1 MFRDSAVAY
10 RGVVSFGTA
19 RIDNGETIG
28 ATTLL
33 IALIVAAVIAF
44 VVYGEYARKETVNG
58 YLEPDRGVIRVFP
71 PRAGVIDAMRV
82 SNGDSVR
89 RDEVLFNVVDLQSLP
104 DGTDADAR
112 LLSGYADE
120 LAAFDVARER
130 ELERFDAE
138 RAALIAQARTTSQQR
153 AEIGGLIAVQTEQ
166 NSLADEQLDAL
177 SKLHDRGDA
186 RDDRVVGAA

>member
-104 DGTDADAR
+104 DGTDADAQ
-112 LLSGYADE
+112 LLSGYAE
-120 LAAFDVARER
+120 RTARAR
-130 ELERFDAE
+130 RCART
-138 RAALIAQARTTSQQR
+138 RAGIDSTPIAPALIAQAAHDVAAGAPRSADSSPCRRSRTHSPTS
-153 AEIGGLIAVQTEQ
+153 
-166 NSLADEQLDAL
+166 NST
-177 SKLHDRGDA
+177 R
-186 RDDRVVGAA
+186 